1 MKLSTSL
8 FSIATAI
15 TFITTPFCSAHLGM
29 ESILPSQEAWEVA
42 VPDRKGMS
50 VELDTAFPTP
60 STLKPPAIKMPEEFA
75 RPTPSLTRR
84 FLNYMNFTR
93 MIRAIDNTYAF
104 MRFITWSTEKRMPT
118 AYFDAYEDM
127 KVMLQEATAQRLFH
141 VYSTDD
147 VYVFAVAKLGQ
158 NAATNL
164 ISSFINHV
172 SLYLQATQGHIQQ
185 LQKIRDSKHYAKT
198 LSPEMRTAVLELLAT
213 CEQFA
218 THLEAIVRKTIVG
231 NQVFA
236 QEQKNMRQE
245 TLARHGGGVAPGLE
259 FVVRPS
265 HQASIN

>member
-8 FSIATAI
+8 FSIAAAI
-15 TFITTPFCSAHLGM
+15 TFITTPFCSAHLGIESAAPSKTAW
-29 ESILPSQEAWEVA
+29 ESIT
-42 VPDRKGMS
+42 PDSKGMS
-50 VELDTAFPTP
+50 VELDTGFPTP
-60 STLKPPAIKMPEEFA
+60 PALKMPEEFA

-84 FLNYMNFTR
+84 FLNYMNLHK
-93 MIRAIDNTYAF
+93 MIRVIDKTYAVI
-104 MRFITWSTEKRMPT
+104 RFITCNTEKRMPT
-118 AYFDAYEDM
+118 AYFDAYEEM
-127 KVMLQEATAQRLFH
+127 KAMLQEATAQRLFH

-198 LSPEMRTAVLELLAT
+198 LSTEMRTAVLELLAT

-218 THLEAIVRKTIVG
+218 AHLEAIVRKTIVG